1 MKLKYIALLSISI
14 LLSITAFAQDSISG
28 TKTYNFKDLNI
39 IGTTKYS
46 KTQIMRFTGF
56 YVGKKIELPG
66 QDIGN
71 AIKKLWKQDLFSNVE
86 FYVADITGDDI
97 ILTLNLVPLPEL
109 GEIKV
114 KGVSKGKGNKFIKD
128 NKLSPGTKIT
138 DDLKKKLN
146 NNINT
151 FYKDKG
157 YLNAG
162 VNIKETP
169 NPKDPNLVDW
179 EVEIKKQNKVKI
191 NSINIENN
199 TEFSDWKIKKLI
211 KNTKKKFTGRFW
223 KKSKF
228 IQEKYKED
236 LEKVID
242 EYRSEGFRDAIITS
256 EKVTT
261 EPDGNLKIDINLN
274 EGKRYYVGN
283 INFNGNSAYPT
294 ELLQK
299 IVGYKKGDP
308 YDAVGF
314 NKKVSGSEK
323 DDDIYT
329 LYTNNGYL
337 FSNVTPI
344 EKSVKNDT
352 VNLEVRIVEGEK
364 ATWDKVTFSGN
375 TITHDHVIQ
384 RMLGTKPG
392 DLFSKEQIKSTYFQ
406 LAGLGYF
413 EPQQIDQNVEPNP
426 TNNTANIHWGVVEKG
441 SSQVELQ
448 GGYGGGRFI
457 GTLGLTF
464 NNFSLRNLMNGKWN
478 GIVPQGDGQQ
488 ISLRAQAGSNYQ
500 SYSLSFVEP
509 WISGKRP
516 TALSVSFYYT
526 LLNSTYNGAS
536 ANLNI
541 IGASV
546 GLNKNLTIPDNYF
559 KFSNGLAY
567 QLYKFNNYPFNFGT
581 ISLNDGQSNNFNYF
595 ASFGRYSNGPDPIF
609 PTEGSEFE
617 IAAKFTPP
625 YSLFNNKDY
634 TSLSIAEQYKWLEF
648 YKIKTK
654 AYWYK
659 ELIGKLVFK
668 MGGEFGYLGTY
679 NTKVGLP
686 PFERFYVGGTGLN
699 GNRFDGREIVPL
711 RGYQDASSTG
721 GTSTDITPTGGG
733 TIYNKYVMELR
744 YPITLSQTAK
754 IYGLSFFEAGN
765 TWNDTKEFK
774 PFELKRSAGVGIR
787 IFMPAFGLLGFDFA
801 YGFDKVLNGSQ
812 PSGWQT
818 HFIIGQ
824 QF

>member
-1 MKLKYIALLSISI
+1 
-14 LLSITAFAQDSISG
+14 
-28 TKTYNFKDLNI
+28 
-39 IGTTKYS
+39 
-46 KTQIMRFTGF
+46 
-56 YVGKKIELPG
+56 
-66 QDIGN
+66 
-71 AIKKLWKQDLFSNVE
+71 
-86 FYVADITGDDI
+86 
-97 ILTLNLVPLPEL
+97 
-109 GEIKV
+109 
-114 KGVSKGKGNKFIKD
+114 
-128 NKLSPGTKIT
+128 
-138 DDLKKKLN
+138 
-146 NNINT
+146 
-151 FYKDKG
+151 
-157 YLNAG
+157 LNAG